1 MVIQPKILFSFFLG
15 LLGIFLSLFFNISAA
30 GSLAGSLGA
39 LSVYKAA
46 NVNRLT
52 VYSEN
57 LFVLSAKLSIYIMY
71 VIGFGTVTPVND
83 LYGIESPSYA
93 KGEKQSRC
101 RLASLYRL
109 VDLFSWARFTSSYIT
124 VSTTS
129 PSLSTAHLLVY
140 AAKGLCIHTSL
151 AFSMLKGKCIFI
163 FQNHILFIAWKSH
176 ICKFVQFPSSKKSH

>member
-1 MVIQPKILFSFFLG
+1 
-15 LLGIFLSLFFNISAA
+15 
-30 GSLAGSLGA
+30 
-39 LSVYKAA
+39 
-46 NVNRLT
+46 
-52 VYSEN
+52 
-57 LFVLSAKLSIYIMY
+57 MY

-129 PSLSTAHLLVY
+129 PPFPLHICYYMLQKVCVFMLLWLSQ
-140 AAKGLCIHTSL
+140 C
-151 AFSMLKGKCIFI
+151 LKG
-163 FQNHILFIAWKSH
+163 NASLF
-176 ICKFVQFPSSKKSH
+176 SKTIYYL